1 MKKLF
6 LLMMMFACLTGFK
19 QTNSRWVSGKVYGSD
34 DKAPIPGV
42 VVTVAGTNIT
52 AVTSPAGAYAINV
65 PDGSDKLL
73 FKFIGYQTQTVSIGQ
88 KTKIDVYLAPAA
100 NTLSEVAVIG
110 YATKRRTTLTGSV
123 SSINGVYKASPN
135 ADINIDGPVGNS
147 APVTVYVPA
156 TPIPGDESYKGI
168 VENGFNSAKDVPLS
182 TFSVDVDGASY
193 TNVRRFINNG
203 QLPPADAVRIE
214 EMINYFNYNLPGPVN
229 DEPIKGA
236 G

>member
-110 YATKRRTTLTGSV
+110 YLNGICFQYKWRLQGEPKRR
-123 SSINGVYKASPN
+123 YK
-135 ADINIDGPVGNS
+135 
-147 APVTVYVPA
+147 Y
-156 TPIPGDESYKGI
+156 
-168 VENGFNSAKDVPLS
+168 
-182 TFSVDVDGASY
+182 
-193 TNVRRFINNG
+193 
-203 QLPPADAVRIE
+203 
-214 EMINYFNYNLPGPVN
+214 
-229 DEPIKGA
+229 
-236 G
+236 